1 MARKTAIPEVLSK
14 RQVLEKLQE
23 YVDNFD
29 SQREAADAM
38 GVTQQAL
45 SSMLKDRI
53 PLRPLA
59 LEALGLSRAPLYV
72 TGEEV
77 HRSFLDGALCADDL

>member
-1 MARKTAIPEVLSK
+1 MARKIAEPEVLTK
-14 RQVLEKLQE
+14 RQVIERLQE
-23 YVDNFD
+23 YVDNFN

-53 PLRPLA
+53 PLRPAA
-59 LEALGLSRAPLYV
+59 LDALGLGRAQLY
-72 TGEEV
+72 TTAEV
-77 HRSFLDGALCADDL
+77 HGRYLDGVLHDDL